1 MVTISNFA
9 PRKRED
15 GSVFYVLEITSG
27 VELIKSTTTGQYYAT
42 ARKCTIPTTLPES
55 ACLSIRGT
63 ELAGSIQKVKCEP
76 YDFIQKQTGELMT
89 LDSRYEYVPEESA
102 EVGVPISS

>member
-1 MVTISNFA
+1 MVTISNFK

-15 GSVFYVLEITSG
+15 GSVFYVLELTSG

-42 ARKCTIPTTLPES
+42 SRKCTIPTTLPES
-55 ACLSIRGT
+55 ACLSIRGNQ
-63 ELAGSIQKVKCEP
+63 LPGSIQKVQCEP

-89 LDSRYEYVPEESA
+89 LDFRYEYVPEENVDA
-102 EVGVPISS
+102 TVPASS